1 MELFHENGNYPA
13 MKTGDRLRPPQSHR
27 SGSSGAAAVIEDA
40 LRRALD
46 LLWANLLPRE
56 TLSDEQAFER
66 LRRLVRS
73 RKVRAALAGSATF
86 LAATLRAVRRV
97 LLDQDGRTARQ
108 RIGELW
114 CILDVPPVNDA
125 LGIDNN
131 RRLVGT
137 APPRRVGSGS
147 ARLLLSGA
155 DSRSPRL
162 RGRPPRSSATDV
174 VPPIARMPVRWWRSS
189 RRNVRCPT

>member
-1 MELFHENGNYPA
+1 MELFDEDGNYPA

-27 SGSSGAAAVIEDA
+27 SGSPVAAAVIEDA

-56 TLSDEQAFER
+56 TLSDERALER

-97 LLDQDGRTARQ
+97 LLDQDQRTARQ

-114 CILDVPPVNDA
+114 CILDVTPVNDA
-125 LGIDNN
+125 LRIDNN

-137 APPRRVGSGS
+137 APQARVREIGAPPSLSRLPGRSTRIRRRPP
-147 ARLLLSGA
+147 ARPA
-155 DSRSPRL
+155 DGDISPPPASNRSP
-162 RGRPPRSSATDV
+162 GG
-174 VPPIARMPVRWWRSS
+174 IAPAA
-189 RRNVRCPT
+189 